1 MPASGGDRRFVH
13 LFGGSRENSDLV
25 GIAKAAC
32 KEGFAVLPVYP
43 GEKRPLCTL
52 TDRARNAA
60 DRLAANTARAEGKRR
75 WELAKHPCGR
85 VHAITDPMEAE
96 RVFKRLLLKH
106 PDLNIGLEV
115 GASRLLVVDAD
126 TVAEVASFT
135 TYWAEREGVP
145 ELVNAAPT
153 VHSPGVLKDSANPD
167 DETSWA
173 HKHGGH
179 FWFLLPEEVNF
190 SEVAY
195 ATAMKIGAHAT
206 KATLMF
212 HDQLVLVPPSVRP
225 EGAYTMGSD
234 IQPAPGWMI
243 EELLAHIAGNARVTE
258 EHRRTVLDG
267 DDDIEAHFADRAWEE
282 ILAPYGWNTSGR
294 PDSCGCEIWTRPGDW
309 SSPKSATAHDLGC
322 LSFEDRCFL
331 HLWTDNPP
339 EELAGRK
346 TWSKLQV
353 IAAYEYGGD
362 AGAAMRELG
371 ITRAHPAGEPTI
383 LTRKDVTPPAPIHP
397 DADVEEED
405 GDTEEDPAQ
414 DERTSWF
421 FRDLDPVI
429 AGENPEPPPSVL
441 RRADGQALFYPG
453 KVNGIIGPSESGK
466 SWLALEAVAQLLR
479 DGLSVLY
486 MDFEDT
492 ASGIVSRLR
501 SLGVPDESMVSARR
515 LLAYVGPEEGLS
527 EMGRLDL
534 GEVVRD
540 RPWSMIVVDGVNAA
554 MTQLGLDL
562 MSNTDATKFH
572 TMLTRPMSM
581 TGAAV
586 VTIDHVPK
594 DADNRHK
601 GGIGAQAKRATVTG
615 AAVSVDVIKTFGRGR
630 DGELRLT
637 VDKDRPGY
645 VRSDA
650 NIADVWADVS
660 ISAHENGEIKIEMTP
675 PAALVRIGGPTDEKA
690 DGYRV
695 KVSAFLGSH
704 NTEFTQEV
712 VSKSVTGTRTEL
724 SNALTWLAE
733 NEYAARRVNPK
744 RAGSMLYSFKREY
757 TGPGPTTLHSDDPFG
772 GSDA

>member
-85 VHAITDPMEAE
+85 VHAITDPAEAE
-96 RVFKRLLLKH
+96 RVFKRLVLKY

-126 TVAEVASFT
+126 TVAEVTSFT

-153 VHSPGVLKDSANPD
+153 VHSPGVLKDPD
-167 DETSWA
+167 DETSWT

-234 IQPAPGWMI
+234 IQPAPEWMI

-258 EHRRTVLDG
+258 EHRRSVLDG
-267 DDDIEAHFADRAWEE
+267 DDDIEAHFADRPWEE
-282 ILAPYGWNTSGR
+282 ILLPYGWNTSGR

-322 LSFEDRCFL
+322 LAFEDRCFL

-339 EELAGRK
+339 EELAGKK

-362 AGAAMRELG
+362 AGTAMRELG
-371 ITRAHPAGEPTI
+371 ITRANPAGEPTV
-383 LTRKDVTPPAPIHP
+383 LTRKDVTTPEHDANDNAPAAVDADDEDEEDDPAP
-397 DADVEEED
+397 E
-405 GDTEEDPAQ
+405 
-414 DERTSWF
+414 ERTSWF
-421 FRDLDPVI
+421 FRDLDPI
-429 AGENPEPPPSVL
+429 LAGENPEPEPTIL
-441 RRADGQALFYPG
+441 RREDGQALFYAG

-466 SWLALEAVAQLLR
+466 SWLALLAVAQELEA
-479 DGLSVLY
+479 GHAVLY

-492 ASGIVSRLR
+492 ASGIVGRLQ
-501 SLGVPDESMVSARR
+501 SLGVPNDRMHSSAR
-515 LLAYVGPEEGLS
+515 LLGYVGPEEGLHAIS
-527 EMGRLDL
+527 KSDL
-534 GEVVRD
+534 VEVLQD
-540 RPWSMIVVDGVNAA
+540 RTWSMIVLDGVNAA

-562 MSNTDATKFH
+562 MSNTDATKFFVQ
-572 TMLTRPMSM
+572 LTRPMSM

-615 AAVSVDVIKTFGRGR
+615 CAISVDVVAAFGRGR
-630 DGELRLT
+630 DGELRLS

-645 VRSDA
+645 VRGSS
-650 NIADVWADVS
+650 NIADVWADAS
-660 ISAHENGEIKIEMTP
+660 IEAHASGE
-675 PAALVRIGGPTDEKA
+675 VRIHMKAPKAITKIGGPTDEKA
-690 DGYRV
+690 DEYRIKVV
-695 KVSAFLGSH
+695 KWL
-704 NTEFTQEV
+704 E
-712 VSKSVTGTRTEL
+712 SVESEQSGNAIEKGIPGTATHKRD
-724 SNALTWLAE
+724 AIAWLAE
-733 NEYAARRVNPK
+733 NEYIHRRPDPK
-744 RAGSMLYSFKREY
+744 SNRTILYSYRRDY
-757 TGPGPTTLHSDDPFG
+757 TGAGPTTLAHQDPSG
-772 GSDA
+772 GSNA